1 MISDI
6 LIKTAK
12 LARLNITENQDKII
26 KELESILE
34 YVEVVNKVEGKVEKD
49 LNMSE
54 NQNVFKDDI
63 VEKSL
68 SVSDVLKNAPKSTDN
83 FIEIEGIF

>member
-34 YVEVVNKVEGKVEKD
+34 YVDVVNKVEGKVEKD